1 VVAQRVERID
11 LADVEA
17 SLAHI
22 VGALDVDL
30 AADPLAAW
38 KAFDRIERLA
48 ASAKTLL
55 ARKVEDQASYWRSGA
70 KSVEE
75 QLAKLGGTTIRQA
88 RAALETS
95 KQLAELPRTADAF
108 RRGELSSTQV
118 EAVAAAAVVKPD
130 AETELLALAATTN
143 VHELREECKRT
154 RRNADPDSDPTH
166 HRIHQQ
172 RSVHSYTDE
181 EGAWN
186 FHAHGTPERGAAFTA
201 ALDELTDEVFKAART
216 DGRREPREA
225 YAFDALMLMADRAQ
239 HGTAQPAKPKKQ
251 RSNPRY
257 TALLRA
263 DLTALTRGHVEGG
276 ERCEIAGVGPVP
288 VSTARELLGD
298 AVLKLVITK
307 GVDVANVVHL
317 GRGPTA
323 AQRVALLW
331 RSPKCANEACSR
343 TITEIDHTEPWAAT
357 RHTVLAELEPLCGFD
372 HGLKTHAGW
381 SLVTGKGRRAF
392 VPPTDP
398 RHPRNHPPP

>member
-1 VVAQRVERID
+1 VVAQPVECTD
-11 LADVEA
+11 LTGVEL
-17 SLAHI
+17 SLAEI
-22 VGALDVDL
+22 VGSLDVDVI
-30 AADPLAAW
+30 ADPLTLW
-38 KAFDRIERLA
+38 KAFDRLERLA

-55 ARKVEDQASYWRSGA
+55 AVKVEEQATHRRHGC
-70 KSVEE
+70 KSAEE
-75 QLAKLGGTTIRQA
+75 QLAKLGGTTQREA
-88 RAALETS
+88 RALLQTS
-95 KQLAELPRTADAF
+95 KHLAELPKTTDAL
-108 RRGELSSTQV
+108 RRGELSLTQA

-130 AETELLALAATTN
+130 AEAQLLALAATTN

-154 RRNADPDSDPTH
+154 RRLADPDPEATH
-166 HRIHQQ
+166 RRIHKE
-172 RSVHSYTDE
+172 RSVHSYTDA

-186 FHAHGTPERGAAFTA
+186 CHVQGTPERGAAFDA
-201 ALDELTDEVFKAART
+201 VLNELTDEVFRQART

-225 YAFDALMLMADRAQ
+225 YAFDALMLMADRAK
-239 HGTAQPAKPKKQ
+239 HGPDQKTKKP

-263 DLTALTRGHVEGG
+263 DLAALTRGDLEDG
-276 ERCEIAGVGPVP
+276 EICEIAGVGPVP
-288 VSTARELLGD
+288 VSVARDLLGD
-298 AVLKLVITK
+298 AILKLVITK

-343 TITEIDHTEPWAAT
+343 TITETDHTEPWVVT
-357 RHTVLAELEPLCGFD
+357 KHTVLGELEPLCGFD
-372 HGLKTHAGW
+372 HWLKTHLGW
-381 SLVTGKGRRAF
+381 SLVQGKGPRAF